1 MKKRDNTTLSA
12 RLRRRLGR
20 IVRGRKGGLLLETVV
35 ALSVFG
41 LVGPSLMS
49 GIQTSYQSKTQ
60 FDIRS
65 RAENIVRNEME
76 SVFAQAYKPP
86 GQTYATATT
95 SDGFTVT
102 SQAIDYST
110 SSDSNLETVRVT
122 VQHQGLTVKVLEAA
136 RTNR

>member
-1 MKKRDNTTLSA
+1 MNRDNTTLSA

-20 IVRGRKGGLLLETVV
+20 IVNRQSGGLLLETVV

-41 LVGPSLMS
+41 VVGTSLMS
-49 GIQTSYQSKTQ
+49 GIQTSYLSKTQ

-76 SVFAQAYKPP
+76 AVFSQPYQSPP
-86 GQTYATATT
+86 YTYPTT
-95 SDGFTVT
+95 TTFDGFFVT
-102 SQAIDYST
+102 SEAIDYST
-110 SSDSNLETVRVT
+110 TSDSNLETVRIT
-122 VQHQGLTVKVLEAA
+122 VLHGGLTVKVLEAA

>member
-1 MKKRDNTTLSA
+1 MRRDKTTLSA

-20 IVRGRKGGLLLETVV
+20 LANRQGGGLLLETVV

-41 LVGPSLMS
+41 VVGTSLMS
-49 GIQTSYQSKTQ
+49 GIQTSYLTKTQ

-76 SVFAQAYKPP
+76 TVFAQPYQSPP
-86 GQTYATATT
+86 YTYSTATT
-95 SDGFTVT
+95 SDGLIVT
-102 SQAIDYST
+102 SEAIDYST
-110 SSDSNLETVRVT
+110 SSDSNLEMVRIT
-122 VQHQGLTVKVLEAA
+122 VQHGGLTVKVLEPA

>member
-1 MKKRDNTTLSA
+1 MKRSNSA
-12 RLRRRLGR
+12 TSKALWGRLWRKVNGQ
-20 IVRGRKGGLLLETVV
+20 RGSLLLETVV

-49 GIQTSYQSKTQ
+49 GIQTSYLSKTQ

-122 VQHQGLTVKVLEAA
+122 VQHQD
-136 RTNR
+136 

>member
-12 RLRRRLGR
+12 RLRRRLRR
-20 IVRGRKGGLLLETVV
+20 IARGQKGGLLLETVV

-41 LVGPSLMS
+41 VVGTSLMS
-49 GIQTSYQSKTQ
+49 GIQTSYSSKTQ

-76 SVFAQAYKPP
+76 GAFAQAYKPP
-86 GQTYATATT
+86 GQTYSTAST
-95 SDGFTVT
+95 SDGFIVT
-102 SQAIDYST
+102 SEAIDYST
-110 SSDSNLETVRVT
+110 TSDSNLEMVRIT
-122 VQHQGLTVKVLEAA
+122 VQHGGFTVKVLEAA

>member
-1 MKKRDNTTLSA
+1 MKQDRTTLST

-20 IVRGRKGGLLLETVV
+20 LVNRQGGALLLETVV

-41 LVGPSLMS
+41 VVGTALMS
-49 GIQTSYQSKTQ
+49 GIQTSYLSKTQ

-76 SVFAQAYKPP
+76 TVFAQPYQAPP
-86 GQTYATATT
+86 YTYSTATT
-95 SDGFTVT
+95 SDGFVVT
-102 SQAIDYST
+102 SVAVDYST
-110 SSDSNLETVRVT
+110 TSDANLETVRVT
-122 VQHQGLTVKVLEAA
+122 VQHGGQTVKVLEAA